1 MARMSEDS
9 TCSWPAP
16 AKINLFLHVLGRR
29 QDGYHDIQ
37 TLFQLLDWGDE
48 VHIHPASGPLI
59 SRLPV
64 TYGVPESEDLVV
76 KAARLLQYETGCRR
90 GAEIGVNKRIPPGSG
105 MGGGSSDAA
114 TVLLVLNRL
123 WGCGLDLDEL
133 ASLGASLGADV
144 PVFVQGRSAMAE
156 GIGER
161 LEPVSLGSRHYILVF
176 PAFSVSTRAVF
187 SDAMLARDSK
197 LISLS
202 EALTGEGRND
212 CEVVVR
218 RRFPALARMLEALEE
233 WGHPVMTGTGSGIF
247 IPMRDEKSAKSA
259 AKEMKTLYNV
269 RAVRGMDRSPLHER
283 LDGCWF

>member
-1 MARMSEDS
+1 MSEDP

-48 VHIHPASGPLI
+48 VHIRPNRGPLI

-64 TYGVPESEDLVV
+64 SYDVPESEDLVV
-76 KAARLLQYETGCRR
+76 RAALLLQSETGCRQ
-90 GAEIGVNKRIPPGSG
+90 GAEIGVKKRIPPGSG

-123 WGCGLDLDEL
+123 WGCGLGLDEL
-133 ASLGASLGADV
+133 TSLGVSLGADV

-161 LEPVSLGSRHYILVF
+161 LEPVSLGIRHYVLVF

-187 SDAMLARDSK
+187 SDVMLARDSAP
-197 LISLS
+197 ISLPG
-202 EALTGEGRND
+202 ALAGAGRND
-212 CEVVVR
+212 CEAVVR
-218 RRFPALARMLEALEE
+218 EQFPALARMLEALEE
-233 WGHPVMTGTGSGIF
+233 WGQPVMTGTGSGIF
-247 IPMRDEKSAKSA
+247 LPMRDEKSAKST

-269 RAVRGMDRSPLHER
+269 RAVRGVDRSPLHER
-283 LDGCWF
+283 LDGC

>member
-1 MARMSEDS
+1 MSEDP

-48 VHIHPASGPLI
+48 VHIRPNRGPLI

-64 TYGVPESEDLVV
+64 SYDVPESEDLVV
-76 KAARLLQYETGCRR
+76 RAAKLLQSETGCRR
-90 GAEIGVNKRIPPGSG
+90 GAKIGVKKRIPPGSG

-114 TVLLVLNRL
+114 TVLLVLNHL
-123 WGCGLDLDEL
+123 WGCGLGLDEL
-133 ASLGASLGADV
+133 TSLGASLGADV
-144 PVFVQGRSAMAE
+144 PVFVQGHSAMAE

-161 LEPVSLGSRHYILVF
+161 LEPVSLGIRHYVLVF

-187 SDAMLARDSK
+187 SDVMLARDSEP
-197 LISLS
+197 ISLPG
-202 EALTGEGRND
+202 ALAGAGRND
-212 CEVVVR
+212 CEAVVR
-218 RRFPALARMLEALEE
+218 EQFPALARMLEALEE
-233 WGHPVMTGTGSGIF
+233 WGQPVMTGTGSGIF
-247 IPMRDEKSAKSA
+247 LPMRDEKSAKST

-269 RAVRGMDRSPLHER
+269 RAVRGVDRSPLHER
-283 LDGCWF
+283 LDGC

>member
-1 MARMSEDS
+1 MVRMSEVS
-9 TCSWPAP
+9 ACCWPAP

-48 VHIHPASGPLI
+48 IHIRPASGPLI

-64 TYGVPESEDLVV
+64 SYDVSESEDLVV
-76 KAARLLQYETGCRR
+76 RAAKLLQYETGCRR
-90 GAEIGVNKRIPPGSG
+90 GAEIGVKKRIPPGSG

-123 WGCGLDLDEL
+123 WDCGLGLDEL

-144 PVFVQGRSAMAE
+144 PVFVHGRSAMAE

-161 LEPVSLGSRHYILVF
+161 LEPVSLGSPHYILVF
-176 PAFSVSTRAVF
+176 PAFSVSTHAVF
-187 SDAMLARDSK
+187 SDPMLARDSK
-197 LISLS
+197 PVSLS
-202 EALTGEGRND
+202 MALAGEGRND

-218 RRFPALARMLEALEE
+218 QRFPVLARVLDALEK

-247 IPMRDEKSAKSA
+247 IPMRDEKSAISA

-269 RAVRGMDRSPLHER
+269 RAVRGVDQSPLHKR